1 MSRLKQYGLSILGP
15 FADTVPISWLIKATG
30 QKLFLPFYHIVSDE
44 DVPHAKHLYPVRTV
58 KQFEADLEVLLKYY
72 HPVGIEELIQW
83 ANNGRQIR
91 ENSFFLSFD
100 DGLREMYDIVAP
112 ILERKGIPA
121 AFFVNSA
128 FADNKDLFF
137 RYKASLLIDTMLKE
151 AVNEEQAFQAK
162 RLLTLKYPST
172 DTLGILAKAFD
183 VSFEEYLREKQP
195 YMSTEQ
201 LHHLKSRGFHIG
213 AHSVDHPLYS
223 DISLH
228 EQLMQTAESL
238 QWLLEKELSSYNLF
252 AFPFTD
258 HGVSKAFF
266 NTIYDPSAPIADL
279 TFGTAG
285 LKQNTYPRHYQRFP
299 MEGTMQSAQQLI
311 ATEYLYYLLK
321 MPLGKN
327 RIVRS

>member
-1 MSRLKQYGLSILGP
+1 MSRLKQYGLSFLGL
-15 FADTVPISWLIKATG
+15 FADTLSISWLINATG

-44 DVPHAKHLYPVRTV
+44 DVPHVKHLYPVRTV
-58 KQFEADLEVLLKYY
+58 KQFETDLEFLLKYY

-83 ANNGRQIR
+83 ANNGRQISK
-91 ENSFFLSFD
+91 NSFFLSFD
-100 DGLREMYDIVAP
+100 DGLREMHDVVAL

-128 FADNKDLFF
+128 FVDNKDLFF

-151 AVNEEQAFQAK
+151 AVNEEQVFQAK

-172 DTLGILAKAFD
+172 DILGILAKAFN
-183 VSFEEYLREKQP
+183 VSFEEYLKEKQP
-195 YMSTEQ
+195 YMTTEQ
-201 LHHLKSRGFHIG
+201 LIDLKNRGFHIG
-213 AHSVDHPLYS
+213 AHSIDHPLYS
-223 DISLH
+223 GIPLD
-228 EQLMQTAESL
+228 EQLRQTIESL
-238 QWLLEKELSSYNLF
+238 QWLREKELSSYNLF

-285 LKQNTYPRHYQRFP
+285 LKQDAIAQHYQRFP
-299 MEGTMQSAQQLI
+299 MEGTLQSAQQLI